1 MQALAFRWR
10 YVDLEDGK
18 RKKESRVSTDT
29 LCLYVKADAL
39 VKILK
44 APSGKVKLQP
54 VVGQAEVSDS
64 KY

>member
-1 MQALAFRWR
+1 M
-10 YVDLEDGK
+10 
-18 RKKESRVSTDT
+18 STDT

-64 KY
+64 KYSITFCRLIADDVV

>member
-1 MQALAFRWR
+1 M
-10 YVDLEDGK
+10 
-18 RKKESRVSTDT
+18 STDT

-39 VKILK
+39 VKTLK